1 MKIFS
6 SALGLAFA
14 SALAASLSA
23 PSLAAPVSIELPQP
37 EITLKPGAGAETTMN
52 DCQICHSLDYILT
65 QPPHMGDKF
74 WDGEVNKMI
83 KTYGAPIEAAD
94 AKEIAAY
101 LKKNY

>member
-1 MKIFS
+1 
-6 SALGLAFA
+6 
-14 SALAASLSA
+14 
-23 PSLAAPVSIELPQP
+23 
-37 EITLKPGAGAETTMN
+37 MN